1 MSRRIDIE
9 LTSARPDGTWT
20 WRAAGALKPRGV
32 LDGTLLY
39 QGAKTGDV
47 VRADAEFEIEGIT
60 IAAVLPPKDK
70 KRAEPER
77 IDVIGPPRDNV
88 PGVTSS
94 LVGRSDSRR
103 SDSGPRGQRH
113 GPDGGPRRTD
123 GAGRGRPSGDRGPRT
138 GPSSAD
144 RPGRT
149 PDGGPRER
157 PARPAPDGAARAR
170 PARPAEGRERPPR
183 PPREAGGSDAAR
195 RGAPRPA
202 PAEAAERSRA
212 RRLSPG
218 NTHRTAVLDS
228 LPPEQRPIAEQVLR
242 GGIPAV
248 RTAIHLE
255 REKATAEG
263 RTAPNADALLA
274 IAEELLPKLRAAEW
288 RDRAEAAA
296 KIADEISLRDL
307 RSVVTGADVAR
318 DDEGRQLAASLRE
331 ALERRVEALRQE
343 WVGEVTQNLEEGR
356 VVRALRLAARP
367 PEPAARV
374 PAELATQL
382 AEAAG
387 RAMAPDTPPERW
399 AALLEAVA
407 ASPVRRSVKP
417 AGLPADAPEDLLQAA
432 RQSSGRIPALAPM
445 LGIAMPPPPGPLRPA
460 GRPRPGPATRPA
472 RRAGQARAAPGRDRR
487 PRRPT
492 GYRRPPPASKP
503 PRPRTRRSRQPIPP
517 HHPRRRRAT
526 ANRGGHHRRR
536 SHPDRGRDGAGS
548 RSHPDH
554 PRRRRATANRG
565 GHHRRRSH
573 PASGRDRCHPD
584 CRRAAGDRTG
594 PTP

>member
-149 PDGGPRER
+149 PDGGPHER
-157 PARPAPDGAARAR
+157 PARPAPDGAAQAR
-170 PARPAEGRERPPR
+170 PARPAEGKERPPR

-460 GRPRPGPATRPA
+460 GRPRHGQPPGRRGEPAKPSGAGPRPAATPAHGIPPATT
-472 RRAGQARAAPGRDRR
+472 GVEAAPTADATE
-487 PRRPT
+487 PAADPAPT
-492 GYRRPPPASKP
+492 TPVADGPPPIEAATTGVEATPPPAATDATPTADAPAATEPDP
-503 PRPRTRRSRQPIPP
+503 PLDPTRR
-517 HHPRRRRAT
+517 A
-526 ANRGGHHRRR
+526 
-536 SHPDRGRDGAGS
+536 D
-548 RSHPDH
+548 
-554 PRRRRATANRG
+554 
-565 GHHRRRSH
+565 
-573 PASGRDRCHPD
+573 
-584 CRRAAGDRTG
+584 AAE
-594 PTP
+594 PSAAP

>member
-1 MSRRIDIE
+1 
-9 LTSARPDGTWT
+9 
-20 WRAAGALKPRGV
+20 
-32 LDGTLLY
+32 
-39 QGAKTGDV
+39 
-47 VRADAEFEIEGIT
+47 
-60 IAAVLPPKDK
+60 
-70 KRAEPER
+70 
-77 IDVIGPPRDNV
+77 
-88 PGVTSS
+88 
-94 LVGRSDSRR
+94 
-103 SDSGPRGQRH
+103 
-113 GPDGGPRRTD
+113 
-123 GAGRGRPSGDRGPRT
+123 
-138 GPSSAD
+138 
-144 RPGRT
+144 
-149 PDGGPRER
+149 
-157 PARPAPDGAARAR
+157 
-170 PARPAEGRERPPR
+170 
-183 PPREAGGSDAAR
+183 
-195 RGAPRPA
+195 
-202 PAEAAERSRA
+202 
-212 RRLSPG
+212 LSPG

-460 GRPRPGPATRPA
+460 GRPRHGQPPGRRGEPAKPSGAGPRPAATPAHGIPPATT
-472 RRAGQARAAPGRDRR
+472 GVEAAPTADATE
-487 PRRPT
+487 PAADPAPT
-492 GYRRPPPASKP
+492 TPVADGPPPIEAATTGVEAAPTADATEPAADPAPTTPVADGPPPIEAATTGVEATPPPAATDATPTADAPAATEPDP
-503 PRPRTRRSRQPIPP
+503 PLDPTRR
-517 HHPRRRRAT
+517 A
-526 ANRGGHHRRR
+526 
-536 SHPDRGRDGAGS
+536 D
-548 RSHPDH
+548 
-554 PRRRRATANRG
+554 
-565 GHHRRRSH
+565 
-573 PASGRDRCHPD
+573 
-584 CRRAAGDRTG
+584 AAE
-594 PTP
+594 PSAAP